1 MTPSPRISAKRF
13 AASATR
19 AGRPCRGL
27 STRDSVPP
35 VAHDTCDLCGG
46 ARERSER
53 YRLVWDSGLGTELVL
68 AELCSP
74 CAERPG
80 RLLEVYG
87 GRGHDALR
95 VTGLRTAREAQPE
108 HRVRGIILRGLVYIL
123 VAFAAFVVVTSV
135 ASR

>member
-1 MTPSPRISAKRF
+1 M
-13 AASATR
+13 
-19 AGRPCRGL
+19 
-27 STRDSVPP
+27 
-35 VAHDTCDLCGG
+35 
-46 ARERSER
+46 SER
-53 YRLVWDSGLGTELVL
+53 HRLVWDAGLGTELVL
-68 AELCSP
+68 AELCRR

-95 VTGLRTAREAQPE
+95 VESGRAAREAHPE
-108 HRVRGIILRGLVYIL
+108 HRLRGIFLRGLVYVL